1 MKAIASKVIWV
12 GRATVFLV
20 GLSVIL
26 AVVLGVAETALA
38 GTGAGAPFNLGQK
51 YTVNRLSSLVGSV
64 GSGASLLIANN
75 STNANATAL
84 TLQVERGK
92 APLRVNSPAKVDRLN
107 ADMLDGQD
115 SSSLL
120 VTGDGKQGSFAN
132 INGCG
137 SGPVLSYPPTLTR
150 SARIFATASST
161 YGRSNPGPERPTM
174 KIQLLDG
181 SNTIVAQSGRVTVD
195 AVAGNP
201 SLNISEV
208 LLDTTGNA
216 AYDAPAGNYTLQIF
230 ADNFGACTGFGQYQ
244 TPRLTH
250 IVLAGGQ

>member
-1 MKAIASKVIWV
+1 MKAIASKVMWV

-26 AVVLGVAETALA
+26 AVVLGVAATALA
-38 GTGAGAPFNLGQK
+38 GTGVGAPFNLGRDN
-51 YTVNRLSSLVGSV
+51 TVNRLSTLVGSV
-64 GSGASLLIANN
+64 GSGANLLIDNN
-75 STNANATAL
+75 STNRNATAL
-84 TLQVERGK
+84 NLQVEPGR
-92 APLRVNSPAKVDRLN
+92 APLRVNSSTKVGKLN

-120 VTGDGKQGSFAN
+120 VTGDGKEGGFTN

-137 SGPVLSYPPTLTR
+137 SGPVLSYPLTLTR

-161 YGRSNPGPERPTM
+161 YGRSNPGPERPT
-174 KIQLLDG
+174 IRIHLLDS
-181 SNTIVAQSGRVTVD
+181 SNTPVAQSGRVTVD
-195 AVAGNP
+195 AVSGNP

-208 LLDTTGNA
+208 LLDTNGTA
-216 AYDAPAGNYTLQIF
+216 AYNAPAGNYTLRIW

-244 TPRLTH
+244 NPRLTH
-250 IVLAGGQ
+250 VVLAEGQ

>member
-1 MKAIASKVIWV
+1 MKAVAAKVM
-12 GRATVFLV
+12 LV

-26 AVVLGVAETALA
+26 AVVLGVAASALA
-38 GTGAGAPFNLGQK
+38 GTGVGAPFNLGQK
-51 YTVNRLSSLVGSV
+51 NTVNKLSSLVGSV
-64 GSGASLLIANN
+64 GMGANLLIDNN

-84 TLQVERGK
+84 NLQVEPGR
-92 APLRVNSPAKVDRLN
+92 APLRVNSSTKVNRLN
-107 ADMLDGQD
+107 ADMLDGRD

-120 VTGDGKQGSFAN
+120 VTGDGKEGGFVN
-132 INGCG
+132 INSCG
-137 SGPVLSYPPTLTR
+137 SGLVLSYPLTLTR

-174 KIQLLDG
+174 KIQLLDS

-195 AVAGNP
+195 ATSGNP

-216 AYDAPAGNYTLQIF
+216 AYDAPAGNYTLRIWG
-230 ADNFGACTGFGQYQ
+230 DNFGACTGFGQYQ
-244 TPRLTH
+244 SPRLTH
-250 IVLAGGQ
+250 IVLAEGQ